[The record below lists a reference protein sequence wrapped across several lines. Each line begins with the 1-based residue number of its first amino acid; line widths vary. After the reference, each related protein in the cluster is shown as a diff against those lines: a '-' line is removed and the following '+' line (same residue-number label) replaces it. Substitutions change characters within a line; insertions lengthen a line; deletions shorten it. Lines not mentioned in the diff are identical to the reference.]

1 LQFRPG
7 YPKLIRIDLK
17 AFLADIEREFREE
30 RPMSVSDGVEQG
42 HLPLGNFTGG
52 SNQVRVRAYNER
64 LVLSLV
70 RLHGSMSKADITRRS
85 GLSAQTVSVIMRSL
99 EKDGLLLRGEPVRG
113 KVGQPSVPMRLNPDA
128 VYSFGIKIGRRSADL
143 VLMDFV
149 GRIRLQYHETYAY
162 PVPEKII
169 EIITSGIDRLE
180 AGLNAKERDR
190 IAGIG
195 IAAPFELWNWADE
208 VGAPQEEMDAWRG
221 VDLQAEI
228 SSRVRH
234 AVYLQNDATS
244 ACGAELVF
252 GVGPSYPDFVYF
264 FIGSFVGGGIVLNS
278 AIFSGRT
285 GTAGAVGPLPVR
297 GKDGETRQL
306 LDIASIFVLENLLKE
321 RGIDPQPLWY
331 SADDW
336 IDFGEPMTLWIS
348 ETANA
353 LAQAIVAA
361 ASIIDFGAAIID
373 GGFPAWVR
381 KRLVV
386 ATIEAVRR
394 LDLQG
399 VIIPDII
406 EGRVGSHA
414 RAIGGASLPIFA
426 KYLTD
431 QSVLFKEV

>member
-1 LQFRPG
+1 MNVHGSQP
-7 YPKLIRIDLK
+7 PSMPPP
-17 AFLADIEREFREE
+17 AVSLA
-30 RPMSVSDGVEQG
+30 
-42 HLPLGNFTGG
+42 GG

-70 RLHGSMSKADITRRS
+70 RLHGSLSKADITRAT

-128 VYSFGIKIGRRSADL
+128 VYSFGVKIGRRSADV

-149 GRIRLQYHETYAY
+149 GRIRHQVRKTYAY
-162 PVPEKII
+162 PRPD
-169 EIITSGIDRLE
+169 EIIAIIMSGMQRLE
-180 AGLNAKERDR
+180 GQMTADERTR
-190 IAGIG
+190 IAGVG

-208 VGAPQEEMDAWRG
+208 VGAPAGAMDAWRDF
-221 VDLQAEI
+221 DLHAQVAE
-228 SSRVRH
+228 RVRH
-234 AVYLQNDATS
+234 PVYLQNDATS

-264 FIGSFVGGGIVLNS
+264 FIGSFIGGGIVLNS
-278 AIFSGRT
+278 AVFSGRT
-285 GTAGAVGPLPVR
+285 GTAGALGPLPVR
-297 GKDGETRQL
+297 GPNGENRQL
-306 LDIASIFVLENLLKE
+306 LDIASIFVLEKLLLE

-336 IDFGEPMTLWIS
+336 VDFGEPMEIWIRD
-348 ETANA
+348 TGAA

-361 ASIIDFGAAIID
+361 ASVIDFGAAVID

-381 KRLVV
+381 ARIV
-386 ATIEAVRR
+386 AATVEAVAR

-406 EGRVGSHA
+406 EGGVGAQA

-426 KYLTD
+426 RYLTD
-431 QSVLFKEV
+431 QSVLFKELA